1 MPAKVKRRPAALK
14 KSTAKSA
21 VKKSKSASDDEPR
34 KSRVGFKNVG
44 MLAESLSPFV
54 EKRFFSNYTTD
65 RAIKSMDKKKPLF
78 FVHWDVQLAQPS
90 GVFLVRTKRLF
101 VCMAAK
107 YSASDSRLY
116 QGIFN
121 SCRQLSPTWNFPDTI
136 IKRALLAILKREDWS
151 YEYFAAFSRSYPVL
165 S

>member
-21 VKKSKSASDDEPR
+21 AKKSKSASDDEPR

-65 RAIKSMDKKKPLF
+65 RAIKSMDKKKLCSSYTGMSVSTAF
-78 FVHWDVQLAQPS
+78 WS
-90 GVFLVRTKRLF
+90 FL
-101 VCMAAK
+101 
-107 YSASDSRLY
+107 
-116 QGIFN
+116 G
-121 SCRQLSPTWNFPDTI
+121 
-136 IKRALLAILKREDWS
+136 
-151 YEYFAAFSRSYPVL
+151 
-165 S
+165 